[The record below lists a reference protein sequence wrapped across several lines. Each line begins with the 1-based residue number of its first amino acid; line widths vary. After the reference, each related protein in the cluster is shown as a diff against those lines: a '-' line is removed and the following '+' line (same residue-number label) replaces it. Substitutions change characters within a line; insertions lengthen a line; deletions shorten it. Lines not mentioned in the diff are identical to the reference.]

1 MRHRLREFS
10 RWSMALKHF
19 LFLFTGTSVL
29 FGVLAWNNLRD
40 AESLFRKQ
48 VLGDAQL
55 IIDRT
60 NLYLDAYLDS
70 VQNILLLL
78 STREDLLEP
87 GAEEKAAEVL
97 RRYAEKNGSLYR
109 TMYLVRADGRVLT
122 NAQVNYEIIGNPHL
136 LPLADKARSSYGM
149 FISEPYDS
157 PLSGR
162 TAAFVLPLTGADGS
176 FRGAAVVEADLT
188 RLTSSLASVMNS
200 RNQTFAII
208 TGKGAPVHA
217 FDAGLPLSAYRL
229 LPYQS
234 GVFPP
239 QLQADF
245 LAAAAELPVGTA
257 ELDGPQGRLVAVKS
271 GMNRLGWHFIA
282 FYETDY
288 FYQNIL
294 SLYDNYKTAAAVW
307 IVLLFLSSLFLSRY
321 ITHPLRTLVAK
332 MDRVRDM
339 EVLPSISATRE
350 DEIGRLARSYNAMME
365 RIHGLVQE
373 IKEAEHAKRQLTLKM
388 LQSQIAPHF
397 LYNTLACISSLA
409 KQQKIE
415 EVRETVKALV
425 GLLSFSFDKS
435 TEFVTLEEELEGL
448 RMYAYIQQVRYG
460 DKFTL
465 ECEASSETLTCG
477 MLKLTLQPLVENA
490 IFHGL
495 APLKRT
501 GRIRLR
507 TKRVRGRL
515 VILLRDDGVGMDPEQ
530 LQSLFAERHKAPSR
544 HRFTGIGVM
553 NVHERIRLHYGTD
566 YGLQVF
572 SRPGQGTL
580 IRMELPSQ
588 PPPAPVRQ
596 ETAAS

>member
-1 MRHRLREFS
+1 MRRRIREFS

-19 LFLFTGTSVL
+19 FFLFTSTSML
-29 FGVLAWNNLRD
+29 FGILAWTNLRD
-40 AESLFRKQ
+40 AENLFRRQ
-48 VLGDAQL
+48 VLGDAQ
-55 IIDRT
+55 IIIERT
-60 NLYLDAYLDS
+60 NLYMDVYLDS

-78 STREDLLEP
+78 STRQDLLAE
-87 GAEEKAAEVL
+87 GAEEEAVKVL
-97 RRYAEKNGSLYR
+97 RQYAEKNGSLYK
-109 TMYLVRADGRVLT
+109 TMYLVRADGQVLT
-122 NAQVNYEIIGNPHL
+122 NAQLNYDIIGNPYL
-136 LPLADKARSSYGM
+136 QPLAEKARTSYGL

-162 TAAFVLPLTGADGS
+162 TAAFVLPLAGLDGV
-176 FRGAAVVEADLT
+176 FLGTAVVETDLVK
-188 RLTSSLASVMNS
+188 LTSSLASVMNS

-217 FDAGLPLSAYRL
+217 FDAGLPISSYRL
-229 LPYQS
+229 LPYDT

-239 QLQADF
+239 QLPADF
-245 LAAAAELPVGTA
+245 LGKVTELPVGTA
-257 ELDGPQGRLVAVKS
+257 ELDGPAGRLVAVKS

-282 FYETDY
+282 FYETSY

-294 SLYDNYKTAAAVW
+294 SLYDNYKAAAAVW
-307 IVLLFLSSLFLSRY
+307 FVLLFLSSLFLSRY
-321 ITHPLRTLVAK
+321 ITNPLRTLVAK

-339 EVLPSISATRE
+339 EVLPSIAATRE

-365 RIHGLVQE
+365 RIHALVLE
-373 IKEAEHAKRQLTLKM
+373 IKEAERAKRQLTLKM

-409 KQQKIE
+409 KQQKAE

-465 ECEASSETLTCG
+465 ETEALPETLACG

-495 APLKRT
+495 APLKRK
-501 GRIRLR
+501 GRISLR
-507 TKRVRGRL
+507 TKKVRGRL
-515 VILLRDDGVGMDPEQ
+515 VILLRDDGAGMDPEQ
-530 LQSLFAERHKAPSR
+530 LQGLFAQRHQAPSR

-553 NVHERIRLHYGTD
+553 NVQERIRLHYGPA
-566 YGLQVF
+566 YGLHVF
-572 SRPGQGTL
+572 SRPGLGTL
-580 IRMELPSQ
+580 IRMELPAEA
-588 PPPAPVRQ
+588 PPLPAP
-596 ETAAS
+596 TASGAP